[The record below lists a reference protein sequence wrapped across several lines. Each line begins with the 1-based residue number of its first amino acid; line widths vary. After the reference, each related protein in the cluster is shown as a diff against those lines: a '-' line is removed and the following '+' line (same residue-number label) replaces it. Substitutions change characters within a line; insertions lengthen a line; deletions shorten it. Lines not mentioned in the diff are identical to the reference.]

1 MRKIYFLTAALLV
14 IIVSSGVCAQATT
27 MAHFEKI
34 IISPYIQ
41 VTFIAGDKDE
51 VNIETCTVDKSK
63 LHLEVNNKTLW
74 LYLDGAKQIPKN
86 ETTYKNGYKEKH
98 SIYNG
103 TVVTAVI
110 TYKMLNSL
118 SIRGDETQLCKSPM
132 AADEFTL
139 KLYGETKLT
148 MNEVNF
154 GELHTKLY
162 GKNTLEIKAG
172 SIKEQHYT
180 SYGESKINTIA
191 VNGRSGYVVSYGESD
206 FTLNAAD
213 KIKLTAFGDAKLHYK
228 GDPEIVKGIHI
239 GDMLIDKIN

>member
-1 MRKIYFLTAALLV
+1 MKKIHFFASALL
-14 IIVSSGVCAQATT
+14 IMTSSALQAQVTSV
-27 MAHFEKI
+27 AHFEKI
-34 IISPYIQ
+34 IVSPYIQ
-41 VTFIAGDKDE
+41 VTFVEGDKEE
-51 VNIETCTVDKSK
+51 VNIESCSVDKSK
-63 LHLEVNNKTLW
+63 LHMEVNNKTLW
-74 LYLDGAKQIPKN
+74 VYLDGAKQIPKN
-86 ETTYKNGYKEKH
+86 ETSYENGYKEKH

-103 TVVTAVI
+103 TVVTATI

-118 SIRGDETQLCKSPM
+118 SIRGDETQLFKSAV
-132 AADEFTL
+132 AADDFDL

-148 MNEVNF
+148 MNEVSF

-162 GKNTLEIKAG
+162 GENTLEIKAG
-172 SIKEQHYT
+172 TIKEQHYT

-191 VNGRSGYVVSYGESD
+191 VNGRSGYVVSYGDSD

>member
-1 MRKIYFLTAALLV
+1 MNKIKFFISALLM
-14 IIVSSGVCAQATT
+14 IVSYNMYGQATT
-27 MAHFEKI
+27 VAHFEKVI
-34 IISPYIQ
+34 VSPYIQ
-41 VTFIAGDKDE
+41 ITFVEGDKEE
-51 VNIETCTVDKSK
+51 VNIENCTVDKSK
-63 LHLEVNNKTLW
+63 LHIEVNGKTLW
-74 LYLDGAKQIPKN
+74 IYLDGAKQIPKN
-86 ETTYKNGYKEKH
+86 ETTYNNGYKEKH

-103 TVVTAVI
+103 TVVTAAV

-118 SIRGDETQLCKSPM
+118 SIRGDETQLFKSPV
-132 AADEFTL
+132 AADEFDL

-162 GKNTLEIKAG
+162 GENTFEIKSG
-172 SIKEQHYT
+172 TIKEQHYT